1 MFSSPDSTLSR
12 ALLSIFI
19 FCLLLNTFA
28 SSSPTRLVGAT
39 LPPVNSTLDFLVSRT
54 SNGLQRRIIHNETLE
69 DRSVLLKR
77 GCWPSKLAP
86 HTSPPGTPPG
96 TPVNEWICN
105 VVIPG
110 VDECAAKIDAKGNVG
125 HKQSLF
131 YTGVDGGQANCRRWA
146 SCNLDADT
154 WVLWSSIC
162 DMQWYFST
170 THAIERPF
178 GPDGLNLP
186 DDQQKARSDPFPKN
200 LAQAFAEKSKGIVYL
215 CIPHTVAPDDKSW
228 NLNSAWGG
236 WEYPALTR
244 NKDVTEIWRVD
255 PLDDQSEQGKKRKIW
270 SAGNAQ
276 SATAPKGVRGP
287 SLPAGLPQ
295 GFTPPD
301 WQSQPDS

>member
-1 MFSSPDSTLSR
+1 MFSSSNFNLSR
-12 ALLSIFI
+12 ALLSISI
-19 FCLLLNTFA
+19 ICLLLNTFA
-28 SSSPTRLVGAT
+28 SSSPTRLVGAP
-39 LPPVNSTLDFLVSRT
+39 LPPVNSTLEFLVSHT
-54 SNGLQRRIIHNETLE
+54 SNSLQRRIIHNETLE

-77 GCWPSKLAP
+77 GCRPSKEA
-86 HTSPPGTPPG
+86 SRPG
-96 TPVNEWICN
+96 TPVAEWICD

-131 YTGVDGGQANCRRWA
+131 YTGVGNGQANCRRWA
-146 SCNLDADT
+146 NCNLEADT
-154 WVLWSSIC
+154 WVLWSTIC
-162 DMQWYFST
+162 DMQWYFDT
-170 THAIERPF
+170 TRAIRRPF

-186 DDQQKARSDPFPKN
+186 DAERADKSDPFPKN
-200 LAQAFAEKSKGIVYL
+200 LAQAFAEKSKGTVYL